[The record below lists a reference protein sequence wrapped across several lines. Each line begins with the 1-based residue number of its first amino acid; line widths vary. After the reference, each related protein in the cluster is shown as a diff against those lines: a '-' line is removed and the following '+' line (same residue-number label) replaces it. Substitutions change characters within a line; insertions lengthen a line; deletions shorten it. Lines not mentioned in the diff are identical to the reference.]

1 MLDLDNIWKIKWLIM
16 LQIVGMHKYK
26 WVKDGLNVLVLLID
40 QLMICNIILLD
51 QDKDLLQLV
60 NLSNQFLLKLPFS
73 MLINKLLENNLKKIL
88 NKSTLLLTNF
98 HKMIRRNIRL
108 NLIKRDK
115 SSLKLIRN
123 NLNLTRLICKLN
135 RKLSMLANKNIFLM

>member
-1 MLDLDNIWKIKWLIM
+1 M

-123 NLNLTRLICKLN
+123 NLNLTKLICKLN

>member
-60 NLSNQFLLKLPFS
+60 NLSKQFLLKLPFS

-98 HKMIRRNIRL
+98 HKMIRRNISL
-108 NLIKRDK
+108 NSIKRDK

>member
-123 NLNLTRLICKLN
+123 NLNLTKLICKLN

>member
-60 NLSNQFLLKLPFS
+60 NLSKQFLLKLPFS

-123 NLNLTRLICKLN
+123 NLNLTKLICKLN

>member
-1 MLDLDNIWKIKWLIM
+1 M

-60 NLSNQFLLKLPFS
+60 NLSKQFLLKLPFS

-123 NLNLTRLICKLN
+123 NLNLTKLICKLN

>member
-1 MLDLDNIWKIKWLIM
+1 M

-98 HKMIRRNIRL
+98 HKMIRRNISL
-108 NLIKRDK
+108 NSIKRDK

>member
-1 MLDLDNIWKIKWLIM
+1 M
-16 LQIVGMHKYK
+16 LQIVGMPKYK

-60 NLSNQFLLKLPFS
+60 NLSKQFLLKLPFS

-88 NKSTLLLTNF
+88 NKSTLLLKNF
-98 HKMIRRNIRL
+98 HKMIRRNISL
-108 NLIKRDK
+108 NSIKRDK

-123 NLNLTRLICKLN
+123 NLNLTKLICKLN

>member
-1 MLDLDNIWKIKWLIM
+1 M

-60 NLSNQFLLKLPFS
+60 NLSKQFLLKLPFS

-98 HKMIRRNIRL
+98 HKMIRRNISL
-108 NLIKRDK
+108 NSIKRDK

>member
-1 MLDLDNIWKIKWLIM
+1 M

-88 NKSTLLLTNF
+88 NKSTLLFTNF
-98 HKMIRRNIRL
+98 HKMIRRNISL
-108 NLIKRDK
+108 NSIKRDK

-123 NLNLTRLICKLN
+123 NLNLTKLICKLN